1 MKFLKYKLYVV
12 ILLGLILSVFSCT
25 NADEYL
31 KFTEGGPISY
41 TGKIDSLKFFP
52 GRNRVKI
59 QGLIISDPKVS
70 ELRVYWNNKKDSAVV
85 AINRTSG
92 VDVVSSIIEN
102 LPENIY
108 NFEVKTFDAKGNSSI
123 SQSIS
128 SQTYGERY
136 QASLTDRKIVSSSLS
151 STQSLTIDF
160 ATMDLTTGA
169 YATEVVYTDNLNV
182 DHTVTVPVTQNQL
195 VVPNYKIGSRFKQ
208 RSLFLP
214 VLNSKFTS
222 IDIFYTS
229 FVSKDPQVIDL
240 TYMIKNNKRPF
251 LTSSTDGG
259 RWGTLADWT
268 TNAACKNHGGYGG
281 WDGGCCGNPPGT
293 INLESG
299 WGAPV
304 ITNGKIYQTITLDAG
319 TYIFSAPLLASGSG
333 LNSGYTLSDYVYLAV
348 AKGNI
353 LPDSSGGALET
364 NPTTLGFK
372 RIVNTMNSESA
383 VITFTITQS
392 EQITLGISTTQ
403 GNERY
408 GHFLSFSLFK
418 KNN

>member
-1 MKFLKYKLYVV
+1 MKNLRNILVTAFIVV
-12 ILLGLILSVFSCT
+12 LVLVIHSCT
-25 NADEYL
+25 GADEYL
-31 KFTEGGPISY
+31 KFTEGGEISY

-59 QGLIISDPKVS
+59 EGLIISDPKVT
-70 ELRVYWNNKKDSAVV
+70 ELRVYWNRKKDSVV
-85 AINRTSG
+85 VPIARTSG
-92 VDVVSSIIEN
+92 VDVVSKIIDN

-108 NFEVKTFDAKGNSSI
+108 NFEVRTFDAKGNSSI
-123 SQSIS
+123 SQNVTA
-128 SQTYGERY
+128 QTYGERY
-136 QASLTDRKIVSSSLS
+136 QASLNDRKIITSKLS
-151 STQSLTIDF
+151 SDFSLTIDF

-169 YATEVVYTDNLNV
+169 FATEVVYTDNSNV
-182 DHTVTVPVTQNQL
+182 EHTVAVPVTQNQL
-195 VVPNYKIGSRFKQ
+195 VVPNYKIGSKFKQ

-214 VLNSKFTS
+214 VKTA
-222 IDIFYTS
+222 IDTFYTD
-229 FVSKDPQVIDL
+229 FVSKEPQVIDL

-251 LTSSTDGG
+251 VASSFSG
-259 RWGTLADWT
+259 RWGILADWT
-268 TNAACKNHGGYGG
+268 TNDACKNHGGYGG
-281 WDGGCCGNPPGT
+281 IDFGCCGNPPAT

-319 TYIFSAPLLASGSG
+319 TYILNAPLLASGTA

-364 NPTTLGFK
+364 DPTTLGFK

>member
-1 MKFLKYKLYVV
+1 MH
-12 ILLGLILSVFSCT
+12 SCSS
-25 NADEYL
+25 NADDYL
-31 KFTEGGPISY
+31 KHVEGGAISY
-41 TGKIDSLKFFP
+41 TGKIDSLKIFS
-52 GRNRVKI
+52 GRNRVKV

-70 ELRVYWNNKKDSAVV
+70 ELRMYWNAKRDSVV
-85 AINRTSG
+85 VPINRTSG
-92 VDVVSSIIEN
+92 IDQIATLVEN

-108 NFEVKTFDAKGNSSI
+108 NFEVRTFDIKGNSSI
-123 SQSIS
+123 SQNVTA
-128 SQTYGERY
+128 QTFGVRY
-136 QASLTDRKIVSSSLS
+136 QASLVDRKIINSSLS
-151 STQSLTIDF
+151 SNLSLTIDF
-160 ATMDLTTGA
+160 AAMDLTTGA
-169 YATEVVYTDNLNV
+169 FATEIIYIDNLDV
-182 DHTVTVPVTQNQL
+182 EHTVTVPVTQNQL
-195 VVPNYKIGSRFKQ
+195 VVPNYKIGSKFKQ

-214 VLNSKFTS
+214 VKTA
-222 IDIFYTS
+222 IDTFYTD

-240 TYMIKNNKRPF
+240 TYLIKNNKRPF

-281 WDGGCCGNPPGT
+281 WDGGCCDNPPGT

-319 TYIFSAPLLASGSG
+319 TYIFNAPLLASGSG

-348 AKGNI
+348 AKGTT
-353 LPDSSGGALET
+353 LPDSSGGVLET
-364 NPTTLGFK
+364 DSSTLGFK

-392 EQITLGISTTQ
+392 QQITLGISTTQ

-408 GHFLSFSLFK
+408 GHFLSFGLVK

>member
-1 MKFLKYKLYVV
+1 MNFLKYKLYVV
-12 ILLGLILSVFSCT
+12 ILLGFILSIFSCT
-25 NADEYL
+25 SSDDYL
-31 KFTEGGPISY
+31 KFVDGGAIPY
-41 TGKIDSLKFFP
+41 TGKIDSLKIFP
-52 GRNRVKI
+52 GRDRVKVN
-59 QGLIISDPKVS
+59 GLIISDPKVS
-70 ELRVYWNNKKDSAVV
+70 ELRVYWNTKRDSVV
-85 AINRTSG
+85 IPINRTSG
-92 VDVVSSIIEN
+92 VDAVSKIIEN

-108 NFEVKTFDAKGNSSI
+108 NFEVKTFDAKGNGSI
-123 SQSIS
+123 SQYVTA
-128 SQTYGERY
+128 QTYGARY
-136 QASLTDRKIVSSSLS
+136 QASLTDRKIVSSKLS
-151 STQSLTIDF
+151 SDFSLTIDF

-169 YATEVVYTDNLNV
+169 FATEVVYTDNSNV
-182 DHTVTVPVTQNQL
+182 EHTVTVPVTQNQL
-195 VVPNYKIGSRFKQ
+195 VIPNYKNGSQFKQ

-214 VLNSKFTS
+214 VKTA
-222 IDIFYTS
+222 IDTFYTP
-229 FVSKDPQVIDL
+229 FASKEPQVIDL

-259 RWGTLADWT
+259 RWGILADWT

-304 ITNGKIYQTITLDAG
+304 ITNGKIYQTITLGAG
-319 TYIFSAPLLASGSG
+319 TYIFNAPLLASGSG

-364 NPTTLGFK
+364 NPATVGFK

>member
-1 MKFLKYKLYVV
+1 MSFLKYKVYVV
-12 ILLGLILSVFSCT
+12 ILLGSILSIFSCT
-25 NADEYL
+25 SADEYL
-31 KFTEGGPISY
+31 KFTEGGAISY

-52 GRNRVKI
+52 GRNRVKVE
-59 QGLIISDPKVS
+59 GLIISDPKVA
-70 ELRVYWNNKKDSAVV
+70 EMRVYWNNKKDSAVV
-85 AINRTSG
+85 PINRTSG
-92 VDVVSSIIEN
+92 VDAVSTIIEN
-102 LPENIY
+102 IPENIY
-108 NFEVKTFDAKGNSSI
+108 NFEVKTFDAKGNSSV
-123 SQSIS
+123 SQSVNV
-128 SQTYGERY
+128 QTYGERY
-136 QASLTDRKIVSSSLS
+136 QSSLTDRKIISSKLS
-151 STQSLTIDF
+151 SDFSLTIDF

-182 DHTVTVPVTQNQL
+182 EHTITVPVTTSQI
-195 VVPNYKIGSRFKQ
+195 VIPNYKNGSQFKQ

-214 VLNSKFTS
+214 VLTS
-222 IDIFYTS
+222 IDIFYTP
-229 FVSKDPQVIDL
+229 FVSKEPQVIDL

-251 LTSSTDGG
+251 VASSFSG
-259 RWGTLADWT
+259 RWGILADWT
-268 TNAACKNHGGYGG
+268 TNDACKNHGGYGG
-281 WDGGCCGNPPGT
+281 IDFGCCGNPPAT

-304 ITNGKIYQTITLDAG
+304 ITNGKIYQTITLGAG
-319 TYIFSAPLLASGSG
+319 TYIFNAPLLASGSG
-333 LNSGYTLSDYVYLAV
+333 LNSGYTLADYVYLAV

-353 LPDSSGGALET
+353 LPDSSGGSLET
-364 NPTTLGFK
+364 NPATLGFK

-408 GHFLSFSLFK
+408 GHFLSFTLFQ

>member
-1 MKFLKYKLYVV
+1 MKNLRNIIVTAFVV
-12 ILLGLILSVFSCT
+12 VLVLVIHSCT
-25 NADEYL
+25 SSDEYL
-31 KFTEGGPISY
+31 KFTEGGEISY

-59 QGLIISDPKVS
+59 EGLIISDPKVT
-70 ELRVYWNNKKDSAVV
+70 ELRVYWNRKRDSVV
-85 AINRTSG
+85 VPITRTSG
-92 VDVVSSIIEN
+92 IDAVSTFIEN
-102 LPENIY
+102 ISENIY
-108 NFEVKTFDAKGNSSI
+108 NFELKTFDAKGNSSI
-123 SQSIS
+123 SQNVTA
-128 SQTYGERY
+128 QTFGERY
-136 QASLTDRKIVSSSLS
+136 QASLVDRKIISSSLS
-151 STQSLTIDF
+151 SNLSLVIDF
-160 ATMDLTTGA
+160 ASMDLTTGGF
-169 YATEVVYTDNLNV
+169 ATEILYTDGSNV
-182 DHTVTVPVTQNQL
+182 EHKVTVPVTQNQ
-195 VVPNYKIGSRFKQ
+195 VVISNYKIGSKFKQ

-214 VLNSKFTS
+214 VKTA
-222 IDIFYTS
+222 IDTFYTD
-229 FVSKDPQVIDL
+229 FVSKDPQLIDL
-240 TYMIKNNKRPF
+240 TYLIKNNKRPF

-268 TNAACKNHGGYGG
+268 TNAACKNHSGYGG

-353 LPDSSGGALET
+353 LPDSSGGVLET
-364 NPTTLGFK
+364 NPATLGFK
-372 RIVNTMNSESA
+372 RIVNTMNADSA
-383 VITFTITQS
+383 VITFTLTQS

-408 GHFLSFSLFK
+408 GHFLSFSLVK

>member
-52 GRNRVKI
+52 GRDRVKVE
-59 QGLIISDPKVS
+59 GLIISDPKVS
-70 ELRVYWNNKKDSAVV
+70 ELRVYWNSKRDSAVV

-92 VDVVSSIIEN
+92 IDPVSKIIEN

-108 NFEVKTFDAKGNSSI
+108 NFEVKTFDAKGNGSV
-123 SQSIS
+123 SQYVTA
-128 SQTYGERY
+128 QTYGTRY
-136 QASLTDRKIVSSSLS
+136 QASLVDRKIINSSLS
-151 STQSLTIDF
+151 SSLSLTIDF
-160 ATMDLTTGA
+160 ASMDLTTGA
-169 YATEVVYTDNLNV
+169 FATEIVYTDGSNV
-182 DHTVTVPVTQNQL
+182 EHTVTVPVTQNQL
-195 VVPNYKIGSRFKQ
+195 VVPNYKIGSKFKQ

-214 VLNSKFTS
+214 VKTA
-222 IDIFYTS
+222 IDIFYTD

-240 TYMIKNNKRPF
+240 TYLIKNNKRPF

-259 RWGTLADWT
+259 RWGILADWT

-299 WGAPV
+299 WGAPI

-319 TYIFSAPLLASGSG
+319 TYIFNAPLLASGSG
-333 LNSGYTLSDYVYLAV
+333 LNSGYTTADYVYLAV

-364 NPTTLGFK
+364 NSATLGFK

-403 GNERY
+403 GDQRY

>member
-1 MKFLKYKLYVV
+1 MKNLRN
-12 ILLGLILSVFSCT
+12 ILITAFATILIVLVHSCSS
-25 NADEYL
+25 NADDYL
-31 KFTEGGPISY
+31 KFTEGGAISY
-41 TGKIDSLKFFP
+41 TGKMDSLKILP
-52 GRNRVKI
+52 GRDRIKI
-59 QGLIISDPKVS
+59 EGLIISDPKVS
-70 ELRVYWNNKKDSAVV
+70 ELRVYWDTKKDSVV
-85 AINRTSG
+85 IPINRTSG
-92 VDVVSSIIEN
+92 VDMVSTFIEN

-108 NFEVKTFDAKGNSSI
+108 NFEVKTFDAKGNSSV
-123 SQSIS
+123 SQYITA
-128 SQTYGERY
+128 QTYGTRY
-136 QASLTDRKIVSSSLS
+136 QASLTDRKIVNSSLS
-151 STQSLTIDF
+151 SDLSLTINF

-169 YATEVVYTDNLNV
+169 FATEIVYTDGSDV
-182 DHTVTVPVTQNQL
+182 EHTITVPVTQNQL
-195 VVPNYKIGSRFKQ
+195 VVPNYKIGSKFKQ

-214 VLNSKFTS
+214 VKTA
-222 IDIFYTS
+222 IDTFYTD

-240 TYMIKNNKRPF
+240 TYLIKNNKRPF
-251 LTSSTDGG
+251 VASSFSG

-268 TNAACKNHGGYGG
+268 TNDACKNHDGYGG
-281 WDGGCCGNPPGT
+281 IDFGCCGNPPAT

-299 WGAPV
+299 WGSPV
-304 ITNGKIYQTITLDAG
+304 ITNGKIYQTITLEAG
-319 TYIFSAPLLASGSG
+319 TYIFNAPLLASGSG

-348 AKGNI
+348 AKGSI
-353 LPDSSGGALET
+353 LPDSSGGVLET
-364 NPTTLGFK
+364 DPSTLGFK

>member
-12 ILLGLILSVFSCT
+12 ILLGIILSIFSCT

-41 TGKIDSLKFFP
+41 TGKIDSLKIFP
-52 GRNRVKI
+52 GRDRVKVS
-59 QGLIISDPKVS
+59 GLLISDPKIS
-70 ELRVYWNNKKDSAVV
+70 ELRVYWNSKRDSVV
-85 AINRTSG
+85 LPIVRTSG
-92 VDVVSSIIEN
+92 VDAVSSIVEN

-123 SQSIS
+123 SQFVTA
-128 SQTYGERY
+128 QTYGTRY
-136 QASLTDRKIVSSSLS
+136 QASLTDRKIIASKLS
-151 STQSLTIDF
+151 SDFSLTIDF

-169 YATEVVYTDNLNV
+169 FATEVVYTDNSNV
-182 DHTVTVPVTQNQL
+182 EHTVTVPVKNSQ
-195 VVPNYKIGSRFKQ
+195 VVIPNYKIGSQFKQ

-214 VLNSKFTS
+214 SDLKLTS
-222 IDIFYTS
+222 IDVFYTP
-229 FVSKDPQVIDL
+229 FVSKEPQVIDL
-240 TYMIKNNKRPF
+240 TYLIKNNKRPF
-251 LTSSTDGG
+251 VASSFSG
-259 RWGTLADWT
+259 RWGILADWT

-281 WDGGCCGNPPGT
+281 IDFGCCDNPPQT

-299 WGAPV
+299 WGSPE
-304 ITNGKIYQTITLDAG
+304 ITNGKIYQTITLEAG
-319 TYIFSAPLLASGSG
+319 TYIFNAPLLASGSG
-333 LNSGYTLSDYVYLAV
+333 INSGYTLSDYVYLAV

-364 NPTTLGFK
+364 NPSTLGFK

-408 GHFLSFSLFK
+408 GHFLSFSLVK